1 MKTKI
6 LIIIVFLVSYFFI
19 TIAGKAQNKDQQEI
33 ISSIISAFKSYK
45 DIDNLPIKVPTV
57 VEISLKNEFL
67 ERLDF
72 AVFDKN
78 TKSFEPYYL
87 KEEILIKKTQL
98 SVETVP
104 YNPNIMNIIDNN
116 IKTYTEFPL
125 LTENESAEVLI
136 IINSQTPITS
146 SFLTLILDNNVALP
160 NSITIRAIVDN
171 QEKIILANQKLYQQ
185 TVYFPKT
192 TSDKW
197 KIIFNYSQPLRIS
210 ELRLNQ
216 DNVEKL
222 TYRSLRFLAQPNH
235 SYRIYLDPDRLVNYP
250 SKEVGD
256 LTLAKN
262 IFLINNPP
270 PSQKNPNYLIADIDK
285 DNIPDIKDNCVSIYN
300 PKQEDIDNNN
310 RGDMCDDWD
319 LDGIVNS
326 RDNCPNQP
334 NRDQK
339 DTDGDKIGD
348 VCDNEESR
356 ITERYKWLP
365 WLSIFLAAVI
375 LIILFILTAKS
386 AFKKVKNI

>member
-1 MKTKI
+1 
-6 LIIIVFLVSYFFI
+6 
-19 TIAGKAQNKDQQEI
+19 
-33 ISSIISAFKSYK
+33 
-45 DIDNLPIKVPTV
+45 
-57 VEISLKNEFL
+57 
-67 ERLDF
+67 
-72 AVFDKN
+72 
-78 TKSFEPYYL
+78 
-87 KEEILIKKTQL
+87 
-98 SVETVP
+98 
-104 YNPNIMNIIDNN
+104 MNIIDNN

-222 TYRSLRFLAQPNH
+222 TYRSLRFLAQLNH
-235 SYRIYLDPDRLVNYP
+235 SYRIYLDPDRLVNYR

-285 DNIPDIKDNCVSIYN
+285 DNIPDIKDNCVYIYN

-365 WLSIFLAAVI
+365 
-375 LIILFILTAKS
+375 
-386 AFKKVKNI
+386 